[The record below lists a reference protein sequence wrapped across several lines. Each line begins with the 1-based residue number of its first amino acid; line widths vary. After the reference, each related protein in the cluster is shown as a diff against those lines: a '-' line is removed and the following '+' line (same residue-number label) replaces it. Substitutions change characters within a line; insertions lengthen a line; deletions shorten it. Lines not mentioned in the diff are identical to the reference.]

1 MALEDI
7 GGYSLRRG
15 LGSGS
20 VGAVW
25 LVRDLGSGRHAVLK
39 RLPASSVPAA
49 GEFRRDLALAQ
60 GVDHPHLA
68 RLLEVRQ
75 TEREWLLFSQYVAAG
90 TLTGLLQRRGPL
102 SLGELVT
109 LISPLAQALGA
120 LHRAG
125 LTHGHLGAGDV
136 MFDADGRPVLTD
148 AGLRLLIPTAG
159 VAPADDLTALAALA
173 LEAGGD
179 LRTFPFALFDG
190 DGEEVGQRV
199 LRLATPEPINLGFG
213 DDARV
218 GAPAPLTDGSE
229 GSAPAAR
236 FGSASAGGSSR
247 GRNGRRTGRTTR
259 SPGPGGQATG
269 DASFQPGSQ
278 PAGPANG
285 GTAARP
291 AVSGPGR
298 RTGLFGGRMAKS
310 RGRGRTGG
318 RAART
323 RSQTGTNGRR
333 FGVTEGR
340 PAGVM
345 ERGQVGVI
353 EGRQFG
359 AREGTQSGLKAVRG
373 FLRSKRSAY
382 GALAM
387 VGLAAVIVFGIGLA
401 TLGLLGGS
409 GSGPGSAADGRS
421 SDQTVGPQVSP
432 GGAPAGKTASPD
444 APSSPEGQASL
455 GGMNSPRPGRSAGVV
470 TPGEPDGSP
479 AIPPATTAAEEGRWL
494 GTLRALDVQRSQAF
508 STLDPAG
515 LDAIYV
521 PGCSPWQADRSLLA
535 SYRDRQVRID
545 GLRMQIE
552 KLAIERPGA
561 GTVVL
566 RVVDRLIA
574 GAAVD
579 NAGRRTPLPAGTPTA
594 RLITLT
600 GKGDAWRISGIVT
613 A

>member
-1 MALEDI
+1 MDNFRGAGGDSCTLLGMALEDI

-75 TEREWLLFSQYVAAG
+75 TEREWLLFSQYAAAG

-159 VAPADDLTALAALA
+159 VAPADDLTALADLV
-173 LEAGGD
+173 LEVGGD
-179 LRTFPFALFDG
+179 LRTFSSALFDG

-213 DDARV
+213 DDARF
-218 GAPAPLTDGSE
+218 GAPALLTDGSE
-229 GSAPAAR
+229 GSAPAA
-236 FGSASAGGSSR
+236 GGPSR
-247 GRNGRRTGRTTR
+247 GRKGRRTGRTTR
-259 SPGPGGQATG
+259 SPEP
-269 DASFQPGSQ
+269 DASFQL
-278 PAGPANG
+278 AGPAG
-285 GTAARP
+285 ARGTAARP
-291 AVSGPGR
+291 AVPRPGR
-298 RTGLFGGRMAKS
+298 RTGLFGGRAAKS
-310 RGRGRTGG
+310 RR
-318 RAART
+318 
-323 RSQTGTNGRR
+323 
-333 FGVTEGR
+333 
-340 PAGVM
+340 
-345 ERGQVGVI
+345 
-353 EGRQFG
+353 FG
-359 AREGTQSGLKAVRG
+359 AREGDQSGLKAVRG

-382 GALAM
+382 GVLAM
-387 VGLAAVIVFGIGLA
+387 VGLAAVVVLGIGLA

-409 GSGPGSAADGRS
+409 GSRPASAVDGRS
-421 SDQTVGPQVSP
+421 ADQTAGV
-432 GGAPAGKTASPD
+432 APVGKTA
-444 APSSPEGQASL
+444 
-455 GGMNSPRPGRSAGVV
+455 SPRPGRSAGVV
-470 TPGEPDGSP
+470 TLGEPDGSP
-479 AIPPATTAAEEGRWL
+479 TIPPATTAAEEGRWL
-494 GTLRALDVQRSQAF
+494 GTLQALDVQRSQAF

-521 PGCSPWQADRSLLA
+521 PGSSPWQADRSLLA

-545 GLRMQIE
+545 GLKMQID
-552 KLAIERPGA
+552 KLAVERPGP

-600 GKGDAWRISGIVT
+600 GKGDAWRISGIAT

>member
-159 VAPADDLTALAALA
+159 VAPADDLTALAGLV

-179 LRTFPFALFDG
+179 LRTFSSALFDG

-229 GSAPAAR
+229 GSTPAAR

-247 GRNGRRTGRTTR
+247 GRKSRRTGRTTR
-259 SPGPGGQATG
+259 SPEPGGQAPG
-269 DASFQPGSQ
+269 DASFQPAD
-278 PAGPANG
+278 PADAG

-291 AVSGPGR
+291 AVPRPGR
-298 RTGLFGGRMAKS
+298 RTGLFGGRAAKS
-310 RGRGRTGG
+310 RGRGRSGG

-323 RSQTGTNGRR
+323 RGQTGTNGGRS
-333 FGVTEGR
+333 GV
-340 PAGVM
+340 
-345 ERGQVGVI
+345 
-353 EGRQFG
+353 
-359 AREGTQSGLKAVRG
+359 
-373 FLRSKRSAY
+373 
-382 GALAM
+382 LAM
-387 VGLAAVIVFGIGLA
+387 VGLAAVVVFGIGLA

-409 GSGPGSAADGRS
+409 GSGPASAADGRS
-421 SDQTVGPQVSP
+421 PDQTAD
-432 GGAPAGKTASPD
+432 GAPVGETA
-444 APSSPEGQASL
+444 
-455 GGMNSPRPGRSAGVV
+455 SPRPGQSAGVV
-470 TPGEPDGSP
+470 TPGKPGGSP
-479 AIPPATTAAEEGRWL
+479 SVPPATTAAEEARWL
-494 GTLRALDVQRSQAF
+494 GTLRALDVQRSLAF
-508 STLDPAG
+508 STLDPDG

-521 PGCSPWQADRSLLA
+521 PGSSPWQSDRSLLA
-535 SYRDRQVRID
+535 SYRDRQVRIA
-545 GLRMQIE
+545 GLEMQID
-552 KLAIERPGA
+552 KLAVERPGP

-566 RVVDRLIA
+566 RVVDHLIA

-579 NAGRRTPLPAGTPTA
+579 NAGRRSPLPAGTPTA

>member
-1 MALEDI
+1 VDNFRGAGGDSCTLLGMALEDI

-75 TEREWLLFSQYVAAG
+75 TEREWLLFSQYAAAG

-159 VAPADDLTALAALA
+159 VAPADDLTALAGLA
-173 LEAGGD
+173 LEVGGD
-179 LRTFPFALFDG
+179 LRTFSSALFDG

-213 DDARV
+213 DDARF

-229 GSAPAAR
+229 GSAPAA
-236 FGSASAGGSSR
+236 GGSSR
-247 GRNGRRTGRTTR
+247 GRKGRRTGRTTR
-259 SPGPGGQATG
+259 SPEPGGQAPG
-269 DASFQPGSQ
+269 DASLQL
-278 PAGPANG
+278 AGPADAR

-291 AVSGPGR
+291 AVPRPGR
-298 RTGLFGGRMAKS
+298 RTGLFGGRAAKS
-310 RGRGRTGG
+310 RR
-318 RAART
+318 
-323 RSQTGTNGRR
+323 
-333 FGVTEGR
+333 
-340 PAGVM
+340 
-345 ERGQVGVI
+345 
-353 EGRQFG
+353 FG
-359 AREGTQSGLKAVRG
+359 AREGSQAGVKAVRG

-382 GALAM
+382 GVLAM
-387 VGLAAVIVFGIGLA
+387 VGLAAVVVFGIGLA

-409 GSGPGSAADGRS
+409 GSRPASAVDGRS
-421 SDQTVGPQVSP
+421 ADQTAGV
-432 GGAPAGKTASPD
+432 APVGKTA
-444 APSSPEGQASL
+444 
-455 GGMNSPRPGRSAGVV
+455 SPRPGRSAGVV
-470 TPGEPDGSP
+470 TLGEPDGSP
-479 AIPPATTAAEEGRWL
+479 TIPPATTAAEEGRWL
-494 GTLRALDVQRSQAF
+494 GTLQALDVQRSQAF

-521 PGCSPWQADRSLLA
+521 PGSSPWQADRSLLA

-545 GLRMQIE
+545 GLKMQID
-552 KLAIERPGA
+552 KLAVERPGP

-600 GKGDAWRISGIVT
+600 GKGDAWRISGIAT

>member
-1 MALEDI
+1 MALEDV

-39 RLPASSVPAA
+39 RIPAASVPAA
-49 GEFRRDLALAQ
+49 EEFRRDLALAR

-136 MFDADGRPVLTD
+136 MFDADGRPVVTD

-159 VAPADDLTALAALA
+159 VAPADDLAALGALA

-179 LRTFPFALFDG
+179 QQTFSPALFDG

-199 LRLATPEPINLGFG
+199 LRLATPQPVNLGFG

-229 GSAPAAR
+229 GSARPAR

-247 GRNGRRTGRTTR
+247 GRKGRRTGRTDR
-259 SPGPGGQATG
+259 SPEPGNQATG
-269 DASFQPGSQ
+269 DVSFQPGSQ
-278 PAGPANG
+278 SAGPADAG

-291 AVSGPGR
+291 TVPRPGR
-298 RTGLFGGRMAKS
+298 RTGLFGGRTAKS
-310 RGRGRTGG
+310 RGRGRSGG

-323 RSQTGTNGRR
+323 PSQTGTNGGR

-340 PAGVM
+340 PVGVM
-345 ERGQVGVI
+345 EGRPIGV
-353 EGRQFG
+353 
-359 AREGTQSGLKAVRG
+359 REGGQSGVAAQRG
-373 FLRSKRSAY
+373 FLRSKRSTY
-382 GALAM
+382 GVLAM
-387 VGLAAVIVFGIGLA
+387 VGLAVVVVFGIGLA
-401 TLGLLGGS
+401 ALGVLGGS
-409 GSGPGSAADGRS
+409 GSDPASAADGGS
-421 SDQTVGPQVSP
+421 
-432 GGAPAGKTASPD
+432 GGQTASPR
-444 APSSPEGQASL
+444 S
-455 GGMNSPRPGRSAGVV
+455 GRSVGVV

-479 AIPPATTAAEEGRWL
+479 SLPPATTAAEEGRWL
-494 GTLRALDVQRSQAF
+494 GTLQALDLQRSQTF
-508 STLDPAG
+508 STLDPVG

-521 PGCSPWQADRSLLA
+521 PGSSPWQADRSLLA

-545 GLRMQIE
+545 GLKMQID
-552 KLAIERPGA
+552 KLAVERPGA

-594 RLITLT
+594 RLIILT
-600 GKGDAWRISGIVT
+600 GNGDAWRISGIVT

>member
-1 MALEDI
+1 VDNFRGSGGDSCTLLGMALEDI

-75 TEREWLLFSQYVAAG
+75 TEREWLLFSQYAAAG

-159 VAPADDLTALAALA
+159 VAPADDLTALAGLA
-173 LEAGGD
+173 LEVGGD
-179 LRTFPFALFDG
+179 LRTFSSALFDG

-213 DDARV
+213 DDARF
-218 GAPAPLTDGSE
+218 GAPALLTDGSE
-229 GSAPAAR
+229 GSAPAA
-236 FGSASAGGSSR
+236 GGSSR
-247 GRNGRRTGRTTR
+247 GRKGRRTGRTTR
-259 SPGPGGQATG
+259 SPEPGGQAPG
-269 DASFQPGSQ
+269 DASLQL
-278 PAGPANG
+278 AGPADAR

-291 AVSGPGR
+291 AVPRPGR
-298 RTGLFGGRMAKS
+298 RTGLFGGRAAKS
-310 RGRGRTGG
+310 RR
-318 RAART
+318 
-323 RSQTGTNGRR
+323 
-333 FGVTEGR
+333 
-340 PAGVM
+340 
-345 ERGQVGVI
+345 
-353 EGRQFG
+353 FG
-359 AREGTQSGLKAVRG
+359 AREGSQAGVKAVRG
-373 FLRSKRSAY
+373 FLRSKRPAY
-382 GALAM
+382 GVLAM
-387 VGLAAVIVFGIGLA
+387 VGLAAVVVLGIGLA

-409 GSGPGSAADGRS
+409 GSRPASAVDGRS
-421 SDQTVGPQVSP
+421 ADQTAGV
-432 GGAPAGKTASPD
+432 APVGKTA
-444 APSSPEGQASL
+444 
-455 GGMNSPRPGRSAGVV
+455 SPRPGRSAGVV
-470 TPGEPDGSP
+470 TLGEPDGSP
-479 AIPPATTAAEEGRWL
+479 TIPPATTAAEEGRWL
-494 GTLRALDVQRSQAF
+494 GTLQALDVQRSQAF

-521 PGCSPWQADRSLLA
+521 PGSSPWQADRSLLA

-545 GLRMQIE
+545 GLKMQID
-552 KLAIERPGA
+552 KLAVERPGP

-600 GKGDAWRISGIVT
+600 GKGDAWRISGIAT